1 MGLTNFPNGVN
12 AGDSAVDGGTPL
24 QIRSV
29 TVSATAAELNT
40 LAGALGA
47 KALSYDSATPMV
59 MASGSTAVTGTALFG
74 TGLGGTVSHVLASI
88 AHAGTSVSS
97 PRLVQAYGLTSGGT
111 ITIECYALA
120 GTLTNVAG
128 TVNWIAIGTAAS

>member
-1 MGLTNFPNGVN
+1 MGLTNYPHGVN
-12 AGDSAVDGGTPL
+12 AGDSSLDGGTPL

-47 KALSYDSATPMV
+47 LVLTYDSATAMV
-59 MASGSTAVTGTALFG
+59 VATGSTVITGTALFG
-74 TGLGGTVSHVLASI
+74 TGLGGTVSHVVAGI
-88 AHAGTSVSS
+88 AQSGTTTGG
-97 PRLVQAYGLTSGGT
+97 PRLLQAFGGVPSGT

-120 GTLTNVAG
+120 GTLATDPG
-128 TVNWIAIGTAAS
+128 TIHWAAFGTAA